1 MICRKLVRLLVT
13 FLIAGVIPSGV
24 AAQMTGA
31 RYARA
36 EQFLGRN
43 ARRLVYGTDAI
54 PNWLNGTDR
63 FWYRTNTRDGIRFVH
78 VDGATNRR
86 SDAFDHARLASVLSE
101 ATGESHTAGKL
112 PFDEIEF
119 LDGGATVR
127 FALDDSTTWQCALA
141 TYVCAGPSYHERIP
155 IEEVASPDGRWI
167 AFSRDENLW
176 IRSTGTDDE
185 TPLTTDGEEHFGYA
199 VHPENRDWVTHR
211 RQGILRRPILSWSP
225 DSRRIVTHKLDERS
239 VEEIHHLETT
249 TGRPILYASR
259 YSLPGDSVIPTYD
272 LHVFDVENGSSV
284 RVDIPSQEMVNATCC
299 SIMQDDVWKDVSWG
313 GSGDRLY
320 VTNIKRGNS
329 EVDFYEV
336 DARTGSARR
345 VLRETSPT
353 FLELNQN
360 SNGIPNWR
368 VVREGRDLIW
378 FSQRDGW
385 GHLYLYDMTS
395 GDLRNQITSGPWVV
409 QNVLHVDEA
418 SGQVY
423 FTANGRDAVRDPYY
437 RLLYRVNL
445 DGTGLTL
452 LTPEDAN
459 HTISMAPSGRY
470 FVDSY
475 SRHDTIPVTVL
486 RGADGTVVQRL
497 ETGDASDLLATGWT
511 WPTAFTVK
519 ARDGVTPVSGFLYF
533 PTEYDP
539 THEYPIIDYIYPGP
553 QSGPVGSRGFTANPG
568 GDVQAM
574 AELGFIVF
582 TIDATGTPSRS
593 KAFHDSYYG
602 NLGDN
607 GLPDHIAAMKQLAV
621 VYPQID
627 LDRVG
632 IFGHSGGGFSS
643 TGAMLRY
650 PDFFK
655 VAVSGAGNHD
665 NRSFG
670 YYWGEKYHGLLER
683 NEDGTDNYDSQAN
696 HLLAANLEG
705 KLLLYY
711 GTLDDR
717 VHPNA
722 NLLLIDELVRH
733 NKDFDLIVLPNR
745 NHGSS
750 GEPYVIRR
758 RWDYF
763 VEHLLGLEPP
773 REYQI
778 R

>member
-1 MICRKLVRLLVT
+1 MIRPVAVRLVVGLLWVGLVSADV
-13 FLIAGVIPSGV
+13 AG
-24 AAQMTGA
+24 QMTGA
-31 RYARA
+31 TYARA

-43 ARRLVYGTDAI
+43 AGRLVFGAQAT
-54 PNWLNGTDR
+54 PNWIDGSDR
-63 FWYRTNTRDGIRFVH
+63 FWYRTNTREGARFIL
-78 VDGATNRR
+78 VDPTTGER
-86 SDAFDHARLASVLSE
+86 SSAFDHARLAASLSV
-101 ATGESHTAGKL
+101 ATGDSHTAAKL
-112 PFDEIEF
+112 PFDEIDF
-119 LDGGATVR
+119 LDGGASVR
-127 FALDDSTTWQCALA
+127 FAVDDSTTWRCSLSS
-141 TYVCAGPSYHERIP
+141 YVCAGPSYHERLP
-155 IEEVASPDGRWI
+155 IDEVTSPDGRWI
-167 AFSRDENLW
+167 AFEREENLW
-176 IRSTGTDDE
+176 IRSSETGQE
-185 TPLTTDGEEHFGYA
+185 YALTTDGEEHHGYA

-211 RQGILRRPILSWSP
+211 RQGIKRPPILSWSP
-225 DSRRIVTHKLDERS
+225 DSRRLVTHKLDERA
-239 VEEIHHLETT
+239 VEDIHHLETT

-259 YSLPGDSVIPTYD
+259 YALPGDSVIPTYD
-272 LHVFDVENGSSV
+272 LYVFDVEDRSSV
-284 RVDIPSQEMVNATCC
+284 RVDIPTQEMVNATCC
-299 SIMQDDVWKDVSWG
+299 SIMEGDVWKDVRWG
-313 GSGDRLY
+313 AAGDRLY
-320 VTNIKRGNS
+320 VTNIKRGNR
-329 EVDFYEV
+329 EVDLYEA
-336 DARTGSARR
+336 DARTGSVRR
-345 VLRETSPT
+345 VLQETSQT

-368 VVREGRDLIW
+368 VIRDGRELIW

-385 GHLYLYDMTS
+385 GHLYLYDLQS
-395 GDLRNQITSGPWVV
+395 GELRNQITSGPWVV
-409 QNVLHVDEA
+409 QNVLHVDDAE
-418 SGQVY
+418 GHVY
-423 FTANGRDAVRDPYY
+423 FTANGRDAVADPYY

-445 DGTGLTL
+445 DGSGLTL
-452 LTPEDAN
+452 LTPEDAT
-459 HTISMAPSGRY
+459 HIVSVAPSGRY
-470 FVDSY
+470 VVDTY
-475 SRHDTIPVTVL
+475 SRRDTAPVTVL
-486 RGADGTVVQRL
+486 RAQDGSVLLQL
-497 ETGDASDLLATGWT
+497 ETSDISDLLATGWT

-519 ARDGVTPVSGFLYF
+519 ARDGITDLSGFLYF
-533 PTEYDP
+533 PTNFDP
-539 THEYPIIDYIYPGP
+539 DLSYPIIDYIYPGP
-553 QSGPVGSRGFTANPG
+553 QIGPVRTRGFTASPG

-593 KAFHDSYYG
+593 KAFHDAYYG

-607 GLPDHIAAMKQLAV
+607 GLPDHITAMKQLAV
-621 VYPQID
+621 TYPQID
-627 LDRVG
+627 LERVG

-670 YYWGEKYHGLLER
+670 HYWGEKYQGLLER

-696 HLLAANLEG
+696 HHLAGSLEG

-750 GEPYVIRR
+750 GEPYIVRR